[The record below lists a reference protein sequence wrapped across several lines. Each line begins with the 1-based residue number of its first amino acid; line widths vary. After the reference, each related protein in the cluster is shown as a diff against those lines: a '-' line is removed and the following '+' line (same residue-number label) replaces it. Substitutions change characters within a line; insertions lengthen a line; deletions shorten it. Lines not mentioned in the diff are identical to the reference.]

1 MIKNI
6 AVYCGAAEGNRPE
19 YRADAVAVAEEI
31 AKRGYGLVYGGGDIG
46 LMGAVGDAAMAAGG
60 YVHGV
65 IPHHLA
71 DKEIAHSNLSVLE
84 RVEDMRVR
92 KARMEQLSQAFIVL
106 PGGSGTLEEFYEIYT
121 MQQLY
126 EGMGPIVL
134 FDTLGYWQP
143 MLRMLEHCVEEG
155 FLMGKYVDALIVTSD
170 INDMFRQ
177 LENWVSP
184 GVKYE

>member
-19 YRADAVAVAEEI
+19 YKADAVAVAKAI
-31 AKRGYGLVYGGGDIG
+31 ANHGYGLVYGGGDIG
-46 LMGAVGDAAMAAGG
+46 LMGVVADTAMAAGG

-71 DKEIAHSNLSVLE
+71 DKEIAHSKLSVLE
-84 RVEDMRVR
+84 RVDDMRIR
-92 KARMEQLSQAFIVL
+92 KARMEQLSQAFVVL

-143 MLRMLEHCVEEG
+143 MLRMLEHAVAEG
-155 FLMGKYVDALIVTSD
+155 FLMEKYLTGLIVTRD
-170 INDMFRQ
+170 AEDMISQ
-177 LENWVSP
+177 IENWVSP